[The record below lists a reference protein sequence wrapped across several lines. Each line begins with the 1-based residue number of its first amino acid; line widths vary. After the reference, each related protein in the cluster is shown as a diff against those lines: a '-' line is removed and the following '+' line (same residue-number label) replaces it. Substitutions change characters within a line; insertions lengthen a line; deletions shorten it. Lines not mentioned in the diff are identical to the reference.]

1 MKYVPLLLLPL
12 TLAACSSPPPEADKA
27 TETVAET
34 TTPATPPA
42 TTETPATSPA
52 TAPAAT
58 LAAAAPQSAKI
69 CLTCHKVDK
78 DLGNSIGPNLFG
90 IFGKK
95 AGQVADYAYTDA
107 NKNSGFTWD
116 EATLDKYLTAPM
128 KEVPGTKMTFAGYP
142 DAAKR
147 KEVIDWLKTLK

>member
-1 MKYVPLLLLPL
+1 MKYVPLLSLLPL

-27 TETVAET
+27 TETAAQQTTATAET
-34 TTPATPPA
+34 TPPA
-42 TTETPATSPA
+42 SETVKPPAATTLVA
-52 TAPAAT
+52 TAPQA
-58 LAAAAPQSAKI
+58 AKI

-78 DLGNSIGPNLFG
+78 DAGNAIGPNLFG
-90 IFGKK
+90 IFGRK
-95 AGQVADYAYTDA
+95 AGQVSGYAYTDA